1 MNLTLLLYFAQVV
14 YIGVQ
19 GHEGTNQFTVVVW
32 DLLFTPDREEI
43 VVFVGETGT
52 VYDVSTKLNSAA
64 NGIE

>member
-1 MNLTLLLYFAQVV
+1 M
-14 YIGVQ
+14 Q
-19 GHEGTNQFTVVVW
+19 GHEGINQFTVVVW

-52 VYDVSTKLNSAA
+52 VYDVSTKLNNAA